1 MDHST
6 AIMEEAGAIIDKAAA
21 PPATDSPAAPAPAQS
36 DAAGKPEGDNDG
48 DKPSNDG
55 DSQRKRKGNFP
66 DSSIRHGSRRGGKQ
80 SDGDNKRHK
89 KSDMG
94 RADYL

>member
-6 AIMEEAGAIIDKAAA
+6 AIMEDAGAVIENAAA
-21 PPATDSPAAPAPAQS
+21 PPAADPPAPAAAPAQNNDATGDSEQPANN
-36 DAAGKPEGDNDG
+36 GDN
-48 DKPSNDG
+48 
-55 DSQRKRKGNFP
+55 QRKRKGHFP
-66 DSSIRHGSRRGGKQ
+66 DSSIRHGSRKGGRQ

-89 KSDMG
+89 KGDMG

>member
-6 AIMEEAGAIIDKAAA
+6 AIVEDAGAVIEKAAA
-21 PPATDSPAAPAPAQS
+21 PPAADSPASAPAQNNNDVEQPTGDS
-36 DAAGKPEGDNDG
+36 EQPANNGDN
-48 DKPSNDG
+48 
-55 DSQRKRKGNFP
+55 QRKRKGHFP
-66 DSSIRHGSRRGGKQ
+66 DSSIRHGSRKGGRQ

-89 KSDMG
+89 KGDMG